1 MTPPNRAADGLPL
14 ASVSLDADNLWSYKR
29 THGDADWVDRQS
41 YLPAL
46 RRRMVEVFDAH
57 RIQPSVMVVGADAVG
72 PDGAEFITAM
82 AEYGCEIGNHSFEH
96 EPWLHLYTR
105 PQLSD
110 EIRRTEEAIMAAGAA
125 KPRGFRAPG
134 FATSPDLMTIL
145 DELDYDYDCSVLAT
159 WIGPLARLYY
169 LRTNT
174 DLDPTEREQRKALFG
189 AASDALLPNRPF
201 AWTARDQASVVE
213 LTEIPVTVFPIL
225 RVPMHASYVIYL
237 SGFSMVAAKAYVR
250 LALAVCRAT
259 RTEPSL
265 LLHPLDLLD
274 AADAPGLEFFPGMQL
289 DHGRK
294 MAVLSDLLEQL
305 GNHHRLVGMAE
316 HAAAHATRSG
326 TRRPIGLLSRG
337 RS

>member
-1 MTPPNRAADGLPL
+1 MTPPNRATDGLPL

-29 THGDADWVDRQS
+29 THGDADWVNRQS

-57 RIQPSVMVVGADAVG
+57 RIQPSVMVVGADAAG

-96 EPWLHLYTR
+96 EPWLHRYTK

-169 LRTNT
+169 LRTSS
-174 DLDPTEREQRKALFG
+174 DLDPDEREQRKALFG

-201 AWTARDQASVVE
+201 AWTARDQAAAVE
-213 LTEIPVTVFPIL
+213 LTEVPVTVFPIL

-237 SGFSMVAAKAYVR
+237 AGFSMIAAKAYVR
-250 LALAVCRAT
+250 LALALCRVT

-294 MAVLSDLLEQL
+294 RAVLDDLLEQL
-305 GNHHRLVGMAE
+305 SHHHRLVGLAE
-316 HAAAHATRSG
+316 HAATHATRNG
-326 TRRPIGLLSRG
+326 PRRPVGWLRRG

>member
-29 THGDADWVDRQS
+29 THGDADWVHRQS

-46 RRRMVEVFDAH
+46 RRRMVVVFDAH
-57 RIQPSVMVVGADAVG
+57 RIQPSVMVVGADAAG

-110 EIRRTEEAIMAAGAA
+110 DIRRTEEAIMAAGAA

-169 LRTNT
+169 LRTNSG
-174 DLDPTEREQRKALFG
+174 LDPDKREQRKALFG

-250 LALAVCRAT
+250 LALAVCRLT

-274 AADAPGLEFFPGMQL
+274 AADAPGLEFFPGMQM

-294 MAVLSDLLEQL
+294 RAVLDDLLVQL
-305 GNHHRLVGMAE
+305 SQHHRLVGMAE